1 MDIEKHRNNRN
12 IENENVSV
20 LWVRVLFIINTR
32 TLFLNNVVEKIKKNK
47 LCSKVIKQIA
57 PVQVFTLLM

>member
-1 MDIEKHRNNRN
+1 MDIEKNRNNRN
-12 IENENVSV
+12 IENENVSTEM
-20 LWVRVLFIINTR
+20 INNTR

-57 PVQVFTLLM
+57 PVKVFTLLM